1 MRVEKYVL
9 SLFLYTVSLTV
20 SAQEYWSGTNSTN
33 AAISRTGQTKIGSIN
48 IRSSGTG
55 TTTVM
60 EHTAATGD
68 FYIRSVA
75 TGVTGDIGNLILNDG
90 GGNIGI
96 GTAKP
101 MGVLH
106 IAQPNLT
113 EVPRASVV
121 LSRYWSTEADTRA
134 SAIFHYEENTQ
145 DKLVFAVSGL
155 GGDRSTPVALSQA
168 KMVIQANGNVGIGTT
183 SPKTKLAVKGVVQA
197 TEVNVTNATDD
208 WPDYVFDSSYQ
219 LPPLEIVKEHI
230 KSKKHLPGIPTAKE
244 IKEKGIDIGRMFN
257 QQQRKIEEMML
268 YILQQNGHIKS
279 LEAAVQSL
287 KKSKMPDN
295 EAN

>member
-1 MRVEKYVL
+1 MRIRTYVL
-9 SLFLYTVSLTV
+9 ILVLQVITSTV
-20 SAQEYWSGTNSTN
+20 SAQEYWSGTKSATAN
-33 AAISRTGQTKIGSIN
+33 ISRTGQTKIGSIN

-121 LSRYWSTEADTRA
+121 LSRYWSTDADTRA
-134 SAIFHYEENTQ
+134 SAIFHYEANSQ
-145 DKLVFAVSGL
+145 DKLVFAVSGI
-155 GGDRSTPVALSQA
+155 GGDRSTPVAISQA
-168 KMVIQANGNVGIGTT
+168 KMVIQANGNVGVGTT
-183 SPKTKLAVKGVVQA
+183 NPQSLLSVNGTVQA
-197 TEVNVTNATDD
+197 TSINVTTNHDD
-208 WPDYVFDSSYQ
+208 WPDYVFNDGY
-219 LPPLEIVKEHI
+219 
-230 KSKKHLPGIPTAKE
+230 HLPELQEVEAQIKTDRHLPDMPSAATLEKE
-244 IKEKGIDIGRMFN
+244 GIDVARMLQL
-257 QQQRKIEEMML
+257 QQKKIEELTL
-268 YILQQNGHIKS
+268 YLIEQQKLINRLSNLTEQLQNQLSH
-279 LEAAVQSL
+279 E
-287 KKSKMPDN
+287 KK
-295 EAN
+295 